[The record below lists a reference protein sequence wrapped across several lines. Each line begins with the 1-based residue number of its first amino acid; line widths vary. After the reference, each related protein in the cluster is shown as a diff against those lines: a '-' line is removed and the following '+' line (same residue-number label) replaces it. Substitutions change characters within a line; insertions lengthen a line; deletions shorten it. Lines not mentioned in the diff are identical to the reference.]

1 MCLFILKTKNMRLKT
16 KMEAQ
21 IKQAMLSKDKD
32 RLRTLRAI
40 KSQILLAE
48 REKGVIGEI
57 TEETELKIL
66 QKAAKQ
72 RKDSLEIYEQQ
83 NREDLANVERVE
95 LQIIEEFLPQQLSEE
110 QVESIV
116 KEVIDQV
123 GAVGTQDMG
132 KVMGAAT
139 TKLAGQADGKII
151 SVIARKLLS

>member
-1 MCLFILKTKNMRLKT
+1 MRLKT